1 MDTEQHWNQ
10 MVPELTV
17 IDFNSS
23 LDFYTNI
30 LGFKVR
36 FTRENPS
43 FAYLYQETAQLM
55 IEQFHQ
61 EGWNVSELSHPFGRG
76 VNFQIELSDI
86 KPIYQSVIDSNTK
99 IYQECEDNWYQTD
112 EGLIGQREFLV
123 QDPDGYLLRF
133 CQAIE
138 ETEKV
143 TT

>member
-1 MDTEQHWNQ
+1 MDTKQHWNQ

-17 IDFNSS
+17 TDFSRS
-23 LDFYTNI
+23 LDFYTKI

-61 EGWNVSELSHPFGRG
+61 EGWNVSELRHPFGRG

-133 CQAIE
+133 CQAID
-138 ETEKV
+138 ETEKG
-143 TT
+143 